1 MNKRLCFVTL
11 ILLMIFATSAVSALD
26 GEIVA
31 VSGKVEYN
39 DGSGV
44 WKPAK
49 TGGIISAGS
58 IISTGFKSEA
68 TVKLGTSILS
78 IRPLTRMTL
87 RQLVERDDVVDTEV
101 YLDVGKVKAE
111 VNSLNNKKNG
121 FSVKTPVATA
131 SVRGTVYEVSDREVR
146 VLSGN
151 VVCTTRRGVSYS
163 LRPGAVLKIEKKSVK
178 TLRRIL
184 SAGMGSITLSSLPSA
199 ETTSPIIEALGGPA
213 SKKPEAPPAG
223 NADETS
229 LVITIQ

>member
-1 MNKRLCFVTL
+1 MRERLVFVIL
-11 ILLMIFATSAVSALD
+11 ITLMIFATATVSALD

-44 WKPAK
+44 WKLAK
-49 TGGIISAGS
+49 AGGVLRSGS

-68 TVKLGTSILS
+68 TVKLGASILS

-111 VNSLNNKKNG
+111 VNPLNNKKNG
-121 FSVKTPVATA
+121 FTVKTPVATA
-131 SVRGTVYEVSDREVR
+131 SVRGTIYEVSDHEVR

-151 VVCTTRRGVSYS
+151 VVCKTNKGVSYN
-163 LRPGAVLKIEKKSVK
+163 LKPGAVLKVDKHSVK
-178 TLRRIL
+178 TIRNIL
-184 SAGMGSITLSSLPSA
+184 SAGMGSISLSSLPSV
-199 ETTSPIIEALGGPA
+199 ETTSPIIEAIGGTVA
-213 SKKPEAPPAG
+213 KKPVVIPA
-223 NADETS
+223 ASEETS
-229 LVITIQ
+229 LVITVQ